1 MNEKWQPH
9 TPDRSEEHDPIARVL
24 KAAGSRPQP
33 DQGKTVAFK
42 QALHTE
48 WRRAIAP
55 RRQRQVVW
63 WAAAAA
69 GLAAAFLIVG
79 WLRPYDIGRQPV
91 AADVVGRVVRIE
103 GAVRRSLTRD
113 VSASQD
119 VSNGVQIRA
128 SNVLETT
135 RTGRVAVELGTGTSV
150 RLDRDTRVVVVAER
164 SLVLERGA
172 VYIDADSQKTGPLA
186 VHTAHGEV
194 RDIGTRFQ
202 VRVESAAIRVMVREG
217 EVLING
223 QRSPMTARA
232 GEALLVAGSGLPERT
247 VIPPD
252 APEWAWASQVAPPF
266 ELEGSTVRRFLD
278 WVVREKG
285 WRWRFVDDDTSRRAA
300 EIVAHG
306 SIEGYTPEEALDIV
320 LPTCGLSYVREGDE
334 VIVSFIKEPPSRG
347 R

>member
-1 MNEKWQPH
+1 MSEKREPD
-9 TPDRSEEHDPIARVL
+9 TPDRSEEADPIARVL

-33 DQGKTVAFK
+33 DHVKKAAFK
-42 QALHTE
+42 QSLHTE

-69 GLAAAFLIVG
+69 GLAAAILIVG

-91 AADVVGRVVRIE
+91 APDVVGHVVRIE
-103 GAVRRSLTRD
+103 GTVRSSPNRNAP
-113 VSASQD
+113 ASQD
-119 VSNGVQIRA
+119 VSDGVQIRT

-135 RTGRVAVELGTGTSV
+135 STGRVAVAFGSGTSV

-172 VYIDADSQKTGPLA
+172 VYVDTDSQKAGPLA
-186 VHTAHGEV
+186 IQTAHGEV
-194 RDIGTRFQ
+194 RDIGTQFQ
-202 VRVESAAIRVMVREG
+202 VRVGSAAIRVLVREG

-223 QRSPMTARA
+223 SRAQMTARA
-232 GEALLVAGSGLPERT
+232 GEALFVAGSGLPERT
-247 VIPPD
+247 AIARD
-252 APEWAWASQVAPPF
+252 APEWAWASQVSPPF

-306 SIEGYTPEEALDIV
+306 SIEGYTPEEALDVV
-320 LPTCGLSYVREGDE
+320 LPTCGLAYVREGDE
-334 VIVSFIKEPPSRG
+334 VIVSFIKEPTPRG